1 MMSKVPVR
9 RKSPLK
15 KAIGSFFGLATKLYF
30 AIGAAVAFTFAA
42 SIVAWFSF
50 VELGS
55 QQKNIANVHLPAIV
69 NSLRL
74 AQQSAEI
81 AASAPLLLIAE
92 KETDRAEIL
101 KGLSDLQSQIVK
113 ILDLL
118 ETSFAKDLVIKHSA
132 KLDTVRANDAKFTV
146 ILSSLADRIDEH
158 DRVKL
163 LLDQAVDQAVKQHG
177 VLRQILVRQLDDE
190 VFYLSTGFWS
200 LDQKTSDS
208 ERGFLKPDHVLQMMA
223 LSELSE
229 ESNRLIALL
238 TESSIVT
245 QVPLL
250 SPMRERI
257 LASVEGLER
266 AVQRLDGESSTER
279 RGSQEIQAALPTLIR
294 LGIGGSN
301 IPSLRAAML
310 DELQQ
315 SRQLVLDSRLIAAT
329 IAGDVHQIVA
339 TVQARTNQSVAL
351 TEESVELGQKLL
363 LLINLIAL
371 LGAVAIGGFY
381 IRKAFTDPITSLT
394 NTAAEFEKGQFKPE
408 MLAEHKDRPDEF
420 GRLVSTFINMAEEVE
435 ARTERLDEMVTE
447 RTKELN
453 TKKNQL
459 EGTLKKFEEE
469 LSMAQKMQLSILP
482 QRFEGGDY
490 IDVFAD
496 MYSAREVGGD
506 FYDFMDFS
514 NGKYGI
520 VIADVSDKGVTAA
533 LMMAGCLPRLRSIAS
548 QGLEPAD
555 VMSRLNASL
564 SENNDTMM
572 FVTVFYGVIDTAAN
586 TLTYTNAGHEVP
598 ILLSVRG
605 GMEFLPRTKGM
616 ALGVSDLAQYE
627 QHTVPLKHGDALFCY
642 TDGITDAI
650 NHKNEQYGVDQLQ
663 QILSG
668 LPGRNARQLCET
680 VITSVGAYTGA
691 TDQFDDITCLAVR
704 YHAAEGKNG

>member
-1 MMSKVPVR
+1 MMSKVLVR
-9 RKSPLK
+9 QKSPPK
-15 KAIGSFFGLATKLYF
+15 KAIGSFFGFAAKLYL
-30 AIGAAVAFTFAA
+30 AVGAAVAFTTAA

-74 AQQSAEI
+74 AQQSSAI
-81 AASAPLLLIAE
+81 AASAPLLLTAE
-92 KETDRAEIL
+92 KETDRTEIL

-118 ETSFAKDLVIKHSA
+118 ESSFVKHLAIKHSA
-132 KLDTVRANDAKFTV
+132 KLNTVRENDTRFAA

-177 VLRQILVRQLDDE
+177 VLRQILVRQLDDR

-200 LDQKTSDS
+200 LDQEVSDS
-208 ERGFLKPDHVLQMMA
+208 EREFLKPDHVLQMMA

-245 QVPLL
+245 QIPLL

-257 LASVEGLER
+257 SASVEGLGR
-266 AVQRLDGESSTER
+266 AVQRLDGESPTER
-279 RGSQEIQAALPTLIR
+279 RGIQEIQAVLPTLTHF
-294 LGIGGSN
+294 GIGENN
-301 IPSLRAAML
+301 IPSLRATML
-310 DELQQ
+310 EELQQ
-315 SRQLVLDSRLIAAT
+315 SRQLVLDSRSIAAT
-329 IAGDVHQIVA
+329 IAGDVRQIVA
-339 TVQARTNQSVAL
+339 TVQARANQSVAL
-351 TEESVELGQKLL
+351 TEQSVELGQKLL
-363 LLINLIAL
+363 LLINFIAI
-371 LGAVAIGGFY
+371 LGGVVICGFY

-394 NTAAEFEKGQFKPE
+394 NTAAEFEKGSFKPE

-420 GRLVSTFINMAEEVE
+420 GRLVSTFINMAKEVV

-469 LSMAQKMQLSILP
+469 LNMAQKMQLSILP
-482 QRFEGGDY
+482 HRFEGGDY

-496 MYSAREVGGD
+496 MHSAREVGGD
-506 FYDFMDFS
+506 FYDFMDFR

-533 LMMAGCLPRLRSIAS
+533 LMMAGCLPRLRSLAY

-555 VMSRLNASL
+555 VMKKLNTGL

-572 FVTVFYGVIDTAAN
+572 FVTVFYGVIDIAAN
-586 TLTYTNAGHEVP
+586 TLTYTNAGHEEP
-598 ILLSVRG
+598 ILLSAKG
-605 GMEFLPRTKGM
+605 DMEFLPRTKGM
-616 ALGVSDLAQYE
+616 ALGVNDMAQYE
-627 QHTVPLKHGDALFCY
+627 QRTAPLKYGDALFCY

-650 NHKNEQYGVDQLQ
+650 NHKNEQFGVNQLQ

-668 LPGRNARQLCET
+668 LLGRNARQLCEM
-680 VITSVGAYTGA
+680 VISSVGTYTGA

-704 YHAAEGKNG
+704 YKDAESKNG

>member
-1 MMSKVPVR
+1 MMHKAPPR
-9 RKSPLK
+9 QKSTVK
-15 KAIGSFFGLATKLYF
+15 KSIGNFFGLAAKLYF
-30 AIGAAVAFTFAA
+30 AVGAAVAFTTAA

-50 VELGS
+50 VELGN

-74 AQQSAEI
+74 AQQSSEI
-81 AASAPLLLIAE
+81 AASAPLLLTAE

-101 KGLSDLQSQIVK
+101 KSLSDLQSQIIK
-113 ILDLL
+113 ILNLL
-118 ETSFAKDLVIKHSA
+118 ESSFAKDLAIKHSA
-132 KLDTVRANDAKFTV
+132 KLNTVRENDSKFAA
-146 ILSSLADRIDEH
+146 ILSSLADKIDEH

-177 VLRQILVRQLDDE
+177 VLRQILVHQLDDR

-200 LDQKTSDS
+200 LDQETSDS
-208 ERGFLKPDHVLQMMA
+208 EREFLKPDHVLQLMA

-245 QVPLL
+245 QVALL
-250 SPMRERI
+250 SPIRERI
-257 LASVEGLER
+257 SASVEGLGR
-266 AVQRLDGESSTER
+266 AVQRLHGESLTER
-279 RGSQEIQAALPTLIR
+279 RGIQEIQAILPTLTR
-294 LGIGGSN
+294 LGIGDSN

-310 DELQQ
+310 EELQQ
-315 SRQLVLDSRLIAAT
+315 SRQLVLDSRSIAAT
-329 IAGDVHQIVA
+329 IADDVRQIVA
-339 TVQARTNQSVAL
+339 TVQARAKQSVAL
-351 TEESVELGQKLL
+351 TEKNVELGQKLL

-371 LGAVAIGGFY
+371 LGALAICGFY
-381 IRKAFTDPITSLT
+381 IRKTFTDPITSLT
-394 NTAAEFEKGQFKPE
+394 NTAAEFEKGYFKPE
-408 MLAEHKDRPDEF
+408 MLAEHRDRPDEF
-420 GRLVSTFINMAEEVE
+420 GRLVNTFINMAEEVE

-447 RTKELN
+447 RTRELN

-469 LSMAQKMQLSILP
+469 LNMAQKMQLSILP
-482 QRFEGGDY
+482 HRFEGGNY

-496 MYSAREVGGD
+496 MHSAREVGGD

-533 LMMAGCLPRLRSIAS
+533 LMMAGCLPRLRSLAY
-548 QGLEPAD
+548 QGLEPVD
-555 VMSRLNASL
+555 VIIRLNTSL

-572 FVTVFYGVIDTAAN
+572 FVTVFYGVIDITAN
-586 TLTYTNAGHEVP
+586 TLTYTNAGHEEP
-598 ILLSVRG
+598 ILLNAKG
-605 GMEFLPRTKGM
+605 DMKFLPRTKGM
-616 ALGVSDLAQYE
+616 ALGVSDMAQYE
-627 QHTVPLKHGDALFCY
+627 QRTVPLKHEDTLFCY

-650 NHKNEQYGVDQLQ
+650 NHKNEQFGVDQLR

-668 LPGRNARQLCET
+668 LIGRNARQMCEM
-680 VITSVGAYTGA
+680 VISSVGTYTGA

-704 YHAAEGKNG
+704 YKGAENKNG